1 MEGGVRHV
9 APESEQVESILIYAT
24 ALLDCL
30 PKSPYKLLQSYQK

>member
-9 APESEQVESILIYAT
+9 APESEQVGSILIYAK

-30 PKSPYKLLQSYQK
+30 PESP